1 MQTRILNE
9 AQMHILQMFSFCKT
23 KSDLERLQEVLAD
36 YYENEAQ
43 RQLDLLWESGKMSQ
57 EKLDMLQKADLH
69 KLIEKK

>member
-1 MQTRILNE
+1 
-9 AQMHILQMFSFCKT
+9 MFSFCKT
-23 KSDLERLQEVLAD
+23 KSDLKRLQEVLAD

>member
-1 MQTRILNE
+1 MQTQILNE
-9 AQMHILQMFSFCKT
+9 AQKHILQMFSFCKT
-23 KSDLERLQEVLAD
+23 KDDLERLQDVLAD

-69 KLIEKK
+69 RLN

>member
-1 MQTRILNE
+1 
-9 AQMHILQMFSFCKT
+9 MHILQMFSFCNT

>member
-1 MQTRILNE
+1 MQTQILNE
-9 AQMHILQMFSFCKT
+9 AQKHILQMFSFCKT
-23 KSDLERLQEVLAD
+23 KSDLERLQDVLAD

-69 KLIEKK
+69 KLVEKK

>member
-1 MQTRILNE
+1 MQTQILNE
-9 AQMHILQMFSFCKT
+9 AQMHILQMFSFCIT
-23 KSDLERLQEVLAD
+23 KDDLERLQDVLAD

-69 KLIEKK
+69 KLN

>member
-1 MQTRILNE
+1 
-9 AQMHILQMFSFCKT
+9 MHILQMFSFCKT
-23 KSDLERLQEVLAD
+23 KSDLERLQDVLAD

-69 KLIEKK
+69 KLIERK

>member
-1 MQTRILNE
+1 
-9 AQMHILQMFSFCKT
+9 MHILQMFSFCKT
-23 KSDLERLQEVLAD
+23 KDDLERLQDVLAD

-69 KLIEKK
+69 KLVEKK

>member
-1 MQTRILNE
+1 
-9 AQMHILQMFSFCKT
+9 MHILQMFSFCKT

>member
-1 MQTRILNE
+1 MQTQILNE

-23 KSDLERLQEVLAD
+23 KDDLERLQDVLVD

-57 EKLDMLQKADLH
+57 EKLDMLQKTDLH
-69 KLIEKK
+69 KLVEKK